1 MSRSAAIN
9 VKIDHDDKVYV
20 WSDTAKA
27 KIEATLKK
35 YPPER
40 KASAVIPLLKLAQD
54 EFDGWLP
61 VGLMNL
67 VADTLDMPKIRVYE
81 VATFYD
87 MFYTEP
93 VGKHIVR
100 VCTNVSCL
108 IRGADK
114 VLDAIQKEVG
124 LSAPGTTADGLMT
137 VESFECLG
145 ACCEAPMM
153 MVDEHYHVNLTPDRA
168 LKIVKNIKAGKA
180 PVEPSK

>member
-1 MSRSAAIN
+1 MSRDAAVS
-9 VKIDHDDKVYV
+9 VKIDHDEQQYA
-20 WSDTAKA
+20 WSESALA

-35 YPPER
+35 YPAER

-67 VADTLDMPKIRVYE
+67 VADTLDMPKVRVYE

-87 MFYTEP
+87 MFYTAP
-93 VGKHIVR
+93 VGKHTVR

-114 VLDAIQKEVG
+114 VLEAIQKDVG

-153 MVDEHYHVNLTPDRA
+153 MVDEHYHVNLTPARA
-168 LKIVKNIKAGKA
+168 LEIIGQIKAGHA
-180 PVEPSK
+180 PREASK

>member
-1 MSRSAAIN
+1 MSRSAAVN
-9 VKIDHDDKVYV
+9 VKIDHDDKVYA
-20 WSDTAKA
+20 WSDAAKA
-27 KIEATLKK
+27 KIEAQIKK

-67 VADTLDMPKIRVYE
+67 VADTLEMPKIRVYE

-93 VGKHIVR
+93 VGKHVVR
-100 VCTNVSCL
+100 VCTNVSCM
-108 IRGADK
+108 IRGAEK
-114 VLDAIQKEVG
+114 VIEAVQKEVG
-124 LSAPGTTADGLMT
+124 LDKPGTSADGLIT

-153 MVDEHYHVNLTPDRA
+153 MVGEHYHVNLTPERA
-168 LKIVKNIKAGKA
+168 VGIVKNIKAGKA